1 MVSDTWTWEHSG
13 RESDIL
19 SYRLSDTPASAV
31 KGEAVSCLTCQDTW
45 GECTTCGGSYKNHP
59 IWLALYAQPQ
69 PSQQAD
75 PVPPEWTGQGT
86 DADFFVPA
94 QTEFSRASQQ
104 AVKEGALSP
113 PVVHGWPDRAQITSL
128 IVDMT
133 GAGTLGLT
141 NGASI
146 QAAKP
151 IADAILALFH
161 PGDTPEGEA
170 K

>member
-104 AVKEGALSP
+104 AGTEGERLRG
-113 PVVHGWPDRAQITSL
+113 VIE
-128 IVDMT
+128 M
-133 GAGTLGLT
+133 
-141 NGASI
+141 SI
-146 QAAKP
+146 SGYLEGRPSRDWQRGVQLAT
-151 IADAILALFH
+151 DAILSLF
-161 PGDTPEGEA
+161 PSAAPLTDGEV
-170 K
+170 KR